1 LSDAESTHNTRRLI
15 EILPLLALVEE
26 AQGQTTAALAALER
40 AVNLAQPGGFIRT
53 FVDSGPTIARL
64 LYQLADRSTAPDYI
78 GRILAAFP
86 NTPTPGEP
94 GQTIKQTTRAKL
106 VEPLS
111 ERELE
116 VLTLLNN
123 RLADK
128 EIAQLL
134 SISPLTVRKH
144 NQNIYRKLDVT
155 SRKQA
160 IARARAL
167 GLLQPG

>member
-1 LSDAESTHNTRRLI
+1 LI
-15 EILPLLALVEE
+15 EILPLLALAEE
-26 AQGQTTAALAALER
+26 AQGQTSAALATLER
-40 AVNLAQPGGFIRT
+40 AVTLAQPGGVIRP
-53 FVDSGPTIARL
+53 FVDLGPPVARL
-64 LYQLADRSTAPDYI
+64 LYQLADRGVAPDYI

-86 NTPTPGEP
+86 ETRAPTEP
-94 GQTIKQTTRAKL
+94 GRIIRLTSQANL

-116 VLTLLNN
+116 VLGLLNE
-123 RLADK
+123 RRADK

-134 SISPLTVRKH
+134 NISPLTVRKH
-144 NQNIYRKLDVT
+144 NQNIYQKLGVT

-160 IARARAL
+160 IARAREL